1 MPLRFRGFRRKLPH
15 DEDVFIIQQIALMLR
30 VGIPLPKIFSI
41 LASHDHG
48 RYRAA
53 FEDVRKGIVVGN
65 TLERSMRS
73 HEEMF
78 NPTMLNLIRIGELR
92 GDLPPVLDQYVASA
106 RIQQRLRRKI
116 TGTLTYPAIVV
127 SAMAALGILASVVV
141 FPEIER
147 LFTGFE
153 LALPLPPR
161 MVIAFSHFMGTY
173 GIALVVLLFAAV
185 ALGVVAYH
193 RFYPMR
199 VAVHRFTLRLP
210 VFGRLVTEHQ
220 LSAIMRNLGMLL
232 RAGMPIIDVL
242 EACRGATGNTEYR
255 RTLEEAKTQLRKGN
269 QLHPTFLRYPA
280 LYPSVASEL
289 VAIGEE
295 TGTLQDVSG
304 DLASFYEERVFAA
317 LETLPSIIEPV
328 LIFLIGSGIALV
340 AVSILLPMY
349 RFSASI

>member
-1 MPLRFRGFRRKLPH
+1 M
-15 DEDVFIIQQIALMLR
+15 VQQISLMLR
-30 VGIPLPKIFSI
+30 VGIPLPKIFAI
-41 LASHDHG
+41 LAAHDRG

-53 FEDVRKGIVVGN
+53 FDDVRDGIIAGN

-78 NPTMLNLIRIGELR
+78 NPTMLNLVHIGELR
-92 GDLPPVLDQYVASA
+92 GDLPPVLDQYVETA

-127 SAMAALGILASVVV
+127 CAMAALGILASVVV

-147 LFTGFE
+147 LFTGFDLE
-153 LALPLPPR
+153 LPLPTR
-161 MVIAFSHFMGTY
+161 LVIAFSRFMGSY
-173 GIALVVLLFAAV
+173 GPALAALFFATLAICVVL
-185 ALGVVAYH
+185 YH
-193 RFYPMR
+193 RNYAMKA
-199 VAVHRFTLRLP
+199 AVHRFTLRLP

-220 LSAIMRNLGMLL
+220 LSSIMRNLGMLL
-232 RAGMPIIDVL
+232 HAGMPIIEVL

-255 RTLEEAKTQLRKGN
+255 RTLEEAKAQLRKGN

-280 LYPSVASEL
+280 LYPSVAAEL

-295 TGTLQDVSG
+295 TGTLQEVSG

-317 LETLPSIIEPV
+317 LETLPSIIEPA
-328 LIFLIGSGIALV
+328 LIFLIGSGIAV
-340 AVSILLPMY
+340 IAVSILLPMY